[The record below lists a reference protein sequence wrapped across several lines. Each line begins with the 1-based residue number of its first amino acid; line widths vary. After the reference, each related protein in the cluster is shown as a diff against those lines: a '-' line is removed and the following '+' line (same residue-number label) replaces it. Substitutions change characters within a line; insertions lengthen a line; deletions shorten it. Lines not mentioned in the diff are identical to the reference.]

1 MEEDEGA
8 DKTAGAHVGHVMT
21 TDDDARKNDGGGPS
35 DDQRA
40 ASGVGG
46 EVGGA
51 EVEQEERGAS
61 GVA

>member
-1 MEEDEGA
+1 MEEDESA
-8 DKTAGAHVGHVMT
+8 DETAGADIRHVMT
-21 TDDDARKNDGGGPS
+21 TDDDARKNDGSGPS

-51 EVEQEERGAS
+51 EVEQEKRGAS